1 MLWGVL
7 AVLAFV
13 FGSVMFSETMSMTA
27 GGWFGTQMNKLETLK
42 FVAFGMGGILAALGA
57 VAINRR
63 ASAQVR
69 NNELIEKGHIEE
81 RFKSATEGLG
91 NDSSGARIAAFY
103 QFYYL
108 AKDNP
113 NVDFRK
119 NIFEIL
125 CAHLRNITRRKS
137 YQTGDGK
144 MHPTEECQILLNVL
158 FKPEDKTAFAGF
170 RANLQYAYLV
180 GANLEEAHM
189 QGANFTSA
197 DLRTAIFT
205 RAKLGAP
212 FLCHVK
218 DLTDAVFGG
227 AEIDL
232 THPTSQPPYKKWNF
246 YADGELAKFS
256 KADAPRKPISKHEG
270 GWGDPPNFG
279 DES

>member
-119 NIFEIL
+119 NILGIL
-125 CAHLRNITRRKS
+125 CAHLRDMTRKES
-137 YQTGDGK
+137 YREKEGK
-144 MHPTEECQILLNVL
+144 FQPTEECQILLNVL
-158 FKPEDKTAFAGF
+158 FKPEDEIIIFSELN
-170 RANLQYAYLV
+170 ANLRGVYLANADLNDANMQGADLSDANLFAV
-180 GANLEEAHM
+180 NLTHANLRGANL
-189 QGANFTSA
+189 
-197 DLRTAIFT
+197 
-205 RAKLGAP
+205 K
-212 FLCHVK
+212 
-218 DLTDAVFGG
+218 DAVCQNAQMHRTDLSDANLENASLHG
-227 AEIDL
+227 ACAAMARVSKGTRIHGTGFSPGVMEL
-232 THPTSQPPYKKWNF
+232 MYKNS
-246 YADGELAKFS
+246 GI
-256 KADAPRKPISKHEG
+256 PIKL
-270 GWGDPPNFG
+270 
-279 DES
+279 

>member
-113 NVDFRK
+113 NADFRK

-137 YQTGDGK
+137 YQTGDGE

-170 RANLQYAYLV
+170 RANLQYTYLV
-180 GANLEEAHM
+180 GANLQHARMENADFSF
-189 QGANFTSA
+189 ANLRRV
-197 DLRTAIFT
+197 DLRN
-205 RAKLGAP
+205 AKLERAR
-212 FLCHVK
+212 LDCVD
-218 DLTDAVFGG
+218 DLTNALLVGV
-227 AEIDL
+227 EIDL
-232 THPTSQPPYKKWNF
+232 TNPTSCPPQYKWGF
-246 YADGELAKFS
+246 YADGELTKFS
-256 KADAPRKPISKHEG
+256 KDDAPRKPISKHEG